1 MNNGNDMGLIVRG
14 GVWGEEYLWN
24 SVLKSIV
31 ICRCSLYKEGCS
43 PAIRVQVRKEFSPQ
57 HRAGRINRTC
67 CTTTAWL

>member
-43 PAIRVQVRKEFSPQ
+43 PAIRVQVRKELSPV
-57 HRAGRINRTC
+57 HWAGRINRTG